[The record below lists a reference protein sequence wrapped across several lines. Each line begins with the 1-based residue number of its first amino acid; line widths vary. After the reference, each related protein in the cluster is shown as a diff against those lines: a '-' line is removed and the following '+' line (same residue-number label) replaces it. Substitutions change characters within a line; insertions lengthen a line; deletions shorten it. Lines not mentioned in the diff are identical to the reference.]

1 MASANDLELALLDAA
16 ASGDIATLSALVE
29 NGVDVSYQDQEGM
42 SALMKAADGGYQEA
56 VELLLQAGCPCS
68 CSEPMAEHNNAMD
81 PVSPL
86 HYCHADYRNLQDK
99 DGYCAGQY
107 AAGNPEI
114 VELLL
119 NWGVQ
124 AELVLGAVKR
134 SEEEED
140 AGQDG
145 VVNQAY
151 LSQPLHYSDD
161 GSKLLDADG
170 EAVMMGW
177 EGPLMERHA
186 ALLQAR
192 GGAVLNI
199 GFGLGL
205 IDAAL
210 QAYSPSLHT
219 IIEAHP
225 DVFKHAQHKGWGTRP
240 GVQLLHGRWQEVL
253 PRLVAQQGQ
262 RYDGVFFDTYGE
274 YYREM
279 ALFHKQLPALLK
291 PGGVYT
297 FFNGLAPDNVFFHS
311 VYGRLVQLE
320 LAALG
325 LSTSYEKV
333 DIQQAVQPEPPP
345 GPVQRPQAPP
355 WGRWLDRDTNPFLNF
370 QRIGESKQRPLE
382 LCSWKD
388 REALPPVG
396 KEYQQGYKLVNDR
409 LPKVKQRL
417 HRAAEYRR
425 GIDGRACNNA

>member
-56 VELLLQAGCPCS
+56 VELLLQAGCPW
-68 CSEPMAEHNNAMD
+68 
-81 PVSPL
+81 
-86 HYCHADYRNLQDK
+86 NLQDK

-140 AGQDG
+140 ADQDG

-186 ALLQAR
+186 ALMQAR

-210 QAYSPSLHT
+210 QAFSPTLHT

-253 PRLVAQQGQ
+253 PRLVAQGQ

-279 ALFHKQLPALLK
+279 AQFHKQLPALLK

-333 DIQQAVQPEPPP
+333 DIQQAVQPEVWA
-345 GPVQRPQAPP
+345 GVRNKY
-355 WGRWLDRDTNPFLNF
+355 WH
-370 QRIGESKQRPLE
+370 
-382 LCSWKD
+382 
-388 REALPPVG
+388 LP
-396 KEYQQGYKLVNDR
+396 YYF
-409 LPKVKQRL
+409 LPKCVLAPDAPHEDFTQP
-417 HRAAEYRR
+417 
-425 GIDGRACNNA
+425 